1 MSYKKLNTKSA
12 ISDVDEEKGIVK
24 IQVSAFNNVDSY
36 GDIMH
41 EKAFNKTIADF
52 NGGARTR
59 IKHLKNHD
67 PSQLL
72 GVPLEMSATKDGLVI
87 VSKINL
93 DKTLGRETFSDYKF
107 FAENGDTL
115 EHSIGYQTVKK
126 ENTKAGL
133 LLKEV
138 RMFEYSTLDFLG
150 ANPET
155 PLLGLKNTDMTS
167 EELKDALE
175 RIEALEAAIIA
186 LQPSEDTEA
195 AKKEDEEEII
205 EEESVEESNP
215 EDEGEEVI
223 EEDEANPEDE
233 EEEELS
239 DDEKFKSILI
249 SHLKSKHG
257 K

>member
-1 MSYKKLNTKSA
+1 MSYKKMHTKSA
-12 ISDVDEEKGIVK
+12 ISDVDEDKGIVK

-52 NGGARTR
+52 NSGARTR
-59 IKHLKNHD
+59 VKHLKNHD

-72 GVPLEMSATKDGLVI
+72 GIPLEMSATKDGLVI

-195 AKKEDEEEII
+195 VKEEVEEEII
-205 EEESVEESNP
+205 DEES
-215 EDEGEEVI
+215 DEAKSKYDEEEVI
-223 EEDEANPEDE
+223 DEDETKSEEDEEKGSED
-233 EEEELS
+233 
-239 DDEKFKSILI
+239 DKFKSILI
-249 SHLKSKHG
+249 KHLKEKHG

>member
-12 ISDVDEEKGIVK
+12 ISDVDEAQGIVK

-36 GDIMH
+36 GDIMD

-72 GVPLEMSATKDGLVI
+72 GIPLEMEATKDGLVI

-93 DKTLGRETFSDYKF
+93 DKTLGKETFSDYKF

-115 EHSIGYQTVKK
+115 EHSIGYYTIK
-126 ENTKAGL
+126 EEPSERGN

-138 RMFEYSTLDFLG
+138 KLLEYSTLDFLG
-150 ANPET
+150 ANSET

-175 RIEALEAAIIA
+175 RIEALEAAIVA

-195 AKKEDEEEII
+195 VKEEGEEEII
-205 EEESVEESNP
+205 DEESTDESKSEEEVKPEE
-215 EDEGEEVI
+215 EE
-223 EEDEANPEDE
+223 AKSE

-239 DDEKFKSILI
+239 DDEKFKSILLN
-249 SHLKSKHG
+249 HLKSKHG

>member
-1 MSYKKLNTKSA
+1 MSYKKMHTKSA
-12 ISDVDEEKGIVK
+12 ISDVDEDKGIVK

-52 NGGARTR
+52 NSGARTR
-59 IKHLKNHD
+59 VKHLKNHD

-72 GVPLEMSATKDGLVI
+72 GIPLEMSATKDGLVI

-195 AKKEDEEEII
+195 VKEEVEEEII
-205 EEESVEESNP
+205 DEES
-215 EDEGEEVI
+215 DEAKSKYDEEEVI
-223 EEDEANPEDE
+223 EEDETKSEDE
-233 EEEELS
+233 EEEES
-239 DDEKFKSILI
+239 EDDKFKSILI
-249 SHLKSKHG
+249 KHLKEKHG